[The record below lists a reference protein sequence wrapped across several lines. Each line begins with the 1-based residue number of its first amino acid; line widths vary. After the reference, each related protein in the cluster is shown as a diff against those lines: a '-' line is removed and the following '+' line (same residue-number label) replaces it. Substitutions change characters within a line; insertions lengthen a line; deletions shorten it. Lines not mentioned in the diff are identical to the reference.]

1 MVWPNGLPRTFPSLK
16 ANIYPIVASE
26 KFGSPS
32 MKNQIVMYTTR
43 FCPFCVRAKQLLS
56 HKGAAFEDIPVDGN
70 PELRREMMNK
80 SGRHTVPQ
88 IWIGDYHVG
97 GCDEL
102 MQLERQGKL
111 DEYLVGQ
118 VNG

>member
-1 MVWPNGLPRTFPSLK
+1 
-16 ANIYPIVASE
+16 
-26 KFGSPS
+26 

-43 FCPFCVRAKQLLS
+43 FCPFCVRAKHLLS
-56 HKGAAFEDIPVDGN
+56 RKGAAFEDISVDGN

-80 SGRHTVPQ
+80 SGQHTVPQ

>member
-1 MVWPNGLPRTFPSLK
+1 
-16 ANIYPIVASE
+16 
-26 KFGSPS
+26 

-118 VNG
+118 VKG

>member
-1 MVWPNGLPRTFPSLK
+1 
-16 ANIYPIVASE
+16 
-26 KFGSPS
+26 
-32 MKNQIVMYTTR
+32 MYTTR
-43 FCPFCVRAKQLLS
+43 FCPFCVRAKHLLS
-56 HKGAAFEDIPVDGN
+56 RKGAAFEDISVDGN

-80 SGRHTVPQ
+80 SGQHTVPQ
-88 IWIGDYHVG
+88 IWSGDYHVG
-97 GCDEL
+97 GGDEL